1 MSNRPK
7 ALRLTKGFKMQ
18 AEKKTIYFGSG
29 EGCQLID
36 NLTIH
41 AEEKLK
47 AMIDDKEDAAWSFSA
62 RAGWNK
68 AWDALRLMDIKWT
81 DDEYFIT
88 FEYVITNPG
97 TRQSEIEAVR
107 IRKVEID

>member
-1 MSNRPK
+1 
-7 ALRLTKGFKMQ
+7 MQ
-18 AEKKTIYFGSG
+18 AEKKTIHFGTG

-47 AMIDDKEDAAWSFSA
+47 AMIDDKEDADWSFSA

-68 AWDALRLMDIKWT
+68 AWDALRLMDIKWR

-107 IRKVEID
+107 IKKVEID